1 MSDLLLASTNL
12 STRAINIL
20 ARNNI
25 LTLSQLKEC
34 SEKELRS
41 MRGLGGKTLDEI
53 VTFRDNPLDE
63 ETADETMNAEGMF
76 CVALTPEILNSLSY
90 HQITEIDMSAR
101 GFHYLTLM
109 GCTTIAQLVRLKRED
124 FQKTANIGDKTIEII
139 EESTKKC

>member
-63 ETADETMNAEGMF
+63 ETADETMNAEGN
-76 CVALTPEILNSLSY
+76 VLRSSYTRNS
-90 HQITEIDMSAR
+90 E
-101 GFHYLTLM
+101 
-109 GCTTIAQLVRLKRED
+109 
-124 FQKTANIGDKTIEII
+124 
-139 EESTKKC
+139 